1 MDDAFLIIH
10 AWLRKGSMDTLS
22 EQCASALKHVG
33 PSMTIT
39 SATNSLAF
47 GIGAI
52 TTDVPFVRDFC
63 ALTGLCGK
71 VVIFTYF

>member
-1 MDDAFLIIH
+1 
-10 AWLRKGSMDTLS
+10 MDTLS
-22 EQCASALKHVG
+22 EQCASSLKHVG

-63 ALTGLCGK
+63 ALTGLCVSDGM
-71 VVIFTYF
+71 FTHF